1 MRIFDFEEAFGVY
14 DVVFEIYVGNSVRKQ
29 RMQAPKEMIQLNFI
43 QTVNQIA
50 EDSRPTKIRMVREVT
65 IWDKFENKQKTLEN
79 VIEFRNNAMG
89 WD

>member
-1 MRIFDFEEAFGVY
+1 MNFNFFGDIY
-14 DVVFEIYVGNSVRKQ
+14 DVVFEIYVDNSVRKQ
-29 RMQAPKEMIQLNFI
+29 RMQAPKEMIKLNFI
-43 QTVNQIA
+43 QTVNQMV
-50 EDSRPTKIRMVREVT
+50 EDSRPIKIRMIREEV